1 MPVLLDGYGYQPY
14 IERTLV
20 KQTIN
25 WPLVLTVLALGVI
38 IGIAYS
44 NSKRTEAR
52 LATHDS
58 RLAVLEA
65 DHAERKLIQAEA
77 RGAWRV
83 VSTCLRW
90 ITFGRYKGE

>member
-1 MPVLLDGYGYQPY
+1 M
-14 IERTLV
+14 
-20 KQTIN
+20 KQTLN
-25 WPLVLTVLALGVI
+25 WPLILTLLVVGVL

-52 LATHDS
+52 FANHDS
-58 RLAVLEA
+58 RLNALEA
-65 DHAERKLIQAEA
+65 DHAERKLIRAEG